1 MTPFEF
7 VITPGNDV
15 GNYHRSYISVS
26 VTVVLTRRAGARSAA
41 PQNGARDGGHKPP
54 PDISRPLFGVQQAV
68 GRAAPGTPRRVRH
81 AGLPA
86 VAGPRCPPLRAG
98 AARASRCP
106 YEDKVGS

>member
-26 VTVVLTRRAGARSAA
+26 VTVVLTRRLAPGQQRRRTVRGTAA
-41 PQNGARDGGHKPP
+41 T
-54 PDISRPLFGVQQAV
+54 SRHQTLADHYSGVQQAV

-86 VAGPRCPPLRAG
+86 VAGSRCPPFGAG
-98 AARASRCP
+98 GRPR
-106 YEDKVGS
+106 